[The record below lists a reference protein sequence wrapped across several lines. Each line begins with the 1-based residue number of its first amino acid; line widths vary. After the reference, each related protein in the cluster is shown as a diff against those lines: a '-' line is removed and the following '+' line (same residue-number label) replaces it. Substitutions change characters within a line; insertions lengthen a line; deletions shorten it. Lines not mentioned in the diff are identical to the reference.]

1 MLYPSIN
8 LLRTKV
14 DSKYTLVAMASK
26 RARDIIDGKPVL
38 VDDPAINKPVSIATE
53 EIAEDKI
60 TYSRSFETEQEAL
73 EIEHE
78 HYMDAH
84 HAAELAAAARAEQ
97 LAEDEADGE
106 AESFFETSAEPAED
120 YAEAEYTDA
129 RSRRI
134 KQIEEL
140 KAEE

>member
-60 TYSRSFETEQEAL
+60 TYSRSFKTEQEAL

-84 HAAELAAAARAEQ
+84 NAAEAAAHAAEASALSDAGE
-97 LAEDEADGE
+97 E
-106 AESFFETSAEPAED
+106 AES
-120 YAEAEYTDA
+120 
-129 RSRRI
+129 
-134 KQIEEL
+134 
-140 KAEE
+140 AEEIQSEAQEAAPEA

>member
-60 TYSRSFETEQEAL
+60 TYSRSFKTEQEAL

-84 HAAELAAAARAEQ
+84 NAAEAAAHAAEASAVSDAGE
-97 LAEDEADGE
+97 E
-106 AESFFETSAEPAED
+106 AES
-120 YAEAEYTDA
+120 
-129 RSRRI
+129 
-134 KQIEEL
+134 
-140 KAEE
+140 AEEIQSEAQEAASEA

>member
-60 TYSRSFETEQEAL
+60 TYSRSFKTEQEAL

-84 HAAELAAAARAEQ
+84 NAAEAAAHAAEASAVSDA
-97 LAEDEADGE
+97 GE
-106 AESFFETSAEPAED
+106 ESESAEEIQS
-120 YAEAEYTDA
+120 EAQEA
-129 RSRRI
+129 AP
-134 KQIEEL
+134 E
-140 KAEE
+140 A

>member
-26 RARDIIDGKPVL
+26 RARDIIDGMPVL

-53 EIAEDKI
+53 EIAEDQI

-84 HAAELAAAARAEQ
+84 NAAEAAVHAGEEDAEADAQ
-97 LAEDEADGE
+97 DEAE
-106 AESFFETSAEPAED
+106 ADAE
-120 YAEAEYTDA
+120 
-129 RSRRI
+129 
-134 KQIEEL
+134 
-140 KAEE
+140 

>member
-14 DSKYTLVAMASK
+14 DSKYTLVVMASK

-38 VDDPAINKPVSIATE
+38 IDDPAINKPVSIATE

-60 TYSRSFETEQEAL
+60 TYSRSFKTEQEAL

-84 HAAELAAAARAEQ
+84 NAAEAAAHAAEAAAEGKADEGAEPT
-97 LAEDEADGE
+97 EETRDEAQE
-106 AESFFETSAEPAED
+106 AAP
-120 YAEAEYTDA
+120 EA
-129 RSRRI
+129 
-134 KQIEEL
+134 
-140 KAEE
+140 

>member
-38 VDDPAINKPVSIATE
+38 IDDPAINKPVSIATE

-60 TYSRSFETEQEAL
+60 TYSRSFKTEQEAL

-84 HAAELAAAARAEQ
+84 NAAEAAAHAAEAAAEGTA
-97 LAEDEADGE
+97 DEA
-106 AESFFETSAEPAED
+106 AEPTE
-120 YAEAEYTDA
+120 EARDEA
-129 RSRRI
+129 
-134 KQIEEL
+134 QEAAPE
-140 KAEE
+140 A

>member
-60 TYSRSFETEQEAL
+60 TYSRSFKTEQEAL

-84 HAAELAAAARAEQ
+84 NAAEAAAHAAEASALRDAGE
-97 LAEDEADGE
+97 E
-106 AESFFETSAEPAED
+106 AES
-120 YAEAEYTDA
+120 
-129 RSRRI
+129 
-134 KQIEEL
+134 
-140 KAEE
+140 AEEIQSEAQETAPEA

>member
-38 VDDPAINKPVSIATE
+38 VDDPAINKPVSLATE

-60 TYSRSFETEQEAL
+60 TYSRSFKTEQEAL

-84 HAAELAAAARAEQ
+84 NAAEAAAHAAEASAVSDAGE
-97 LAEDEADGE
+97 E
-106 AESFFETSAEPAED
+106 AES
-120 YAEAEYTDA
+120 
-129 RSRRI
+129 
-134 KQIEEL
+134 
-140 KAEE
+140 AEEIQSEAQEAAPEA

>member
-53 EIAEDKI
+53 EIADDKI
-60 TYSRSFETEQEAL
+60 TYSRSFKTEQEAL

-84 HAAELAAAARAEQ
+84 NAAEAAAHAAEASAVS
-97 LAEDEADGE
+97 DDGEE
-106 AESFFETSAEPAED
+106 AES
-120 YAEAEYTDA
+120 
-129 RSRRI
+129 
-134 KQIEEL
+134 
-140 KAEE
+140 AEEIQSEAQEAAPEA

>member
-14 DSKYTLVAMASK
+14 DSKYTLVAIASK

-38 VDDPAINKPVSIATE
+38 IDDLNTDKPVSIATE
-53 EIAEDKI
+53 EIAADKI
-60 TYSRSFETEQEAL
+60 TYSRSFESEQEAL

-84 HAAELAAAARAEQ
+84 HAAELE
-97 LAEDEADGE
+97 LAQANNQEGDLSDENAGDMTEEAQEPYGISDDQSDEKNDEDIVVLE
-106 AESFFETSAEPAED
+106 
-120 YAEAEYTDA
+120 
-129 RSRRI
+129 
-134 KQIEEL
+134 
-140 KAEE
+140 

>member
-60 TYSRSFETEQEAL
+60 TYSRSFKRVSTCFMENNSTKS
-73 EIEHE
+73 ITNNNWHF
-78 HYMDAH
+78 
-84 HAAELAAAARAEQ
+84 
-97 LAEDEADGE
+97 
-106 AESFFETSAEPAED
+106 S
-120 YAEAEYTDA
+120 
-129 RSRRI
+129 
-134 KQIEEL
+134 
-140 KAEE
+140 

>member
-60 TYSRSFETEQEAL
+60 TYSRSFKTEQEAL

-84 HAAELAAAARAEQ
+84 NAAEAAAHAAEASAVSDA
-97 LAEDEADGE
+97 GE
-106 AESFFETSAEPAED
+106 ETESAEEIQS
-120 YAEAEYTDA
+120 EAQEA
-129 RSRRI
+129 AP
-134 KQIEEL
+134 E
-140 KAEE
+140 A

>member
-38 VDDPAINKPVSIATE
+38 IDDPAINKPVSIATE

-60 TYSRSFETEQEAL
+60 TYSRSFKTEQEAL

-84 HAAELAAAARAEQ
+84 NAAEAAAHAAEAAAEDTA
-97 LAEDEADGE
+97 DEA
-106 AESFFETSAEPAED
+106 AEPTEETRD
-120 YAEAEYTDA
+120 EAQEA
-129 RSRRI
+129 AP
-134 KQIEEL
+134 E
-140 KAEE
+140 A

>member
-53 EIAEDKI
+53 EIAGDKI
-60 TYSRSFETEQEAL
+60 TYSRSFKTEQEAL

-84 HAAELAAAARAEQ
+84 NAAEAAAHAAEASAVSDA
-97 LAEDEADGE
+97 GE
-106 AESFFETSAEPAED
+106 ETESAEEIQS
-120 YAEAEYTDA
+120 EAQEA
-129 RSRRI
+129 AP
-134 KQIEEL
+134 E
-140 KAEE
+140 A

>member
-60 TYSRSFETEQEAL
+60 TYSRSFKTEQEAL

-78 HYMDAH
+78 HDMDAH
-84 HAAELAAAARAEQ
+84 NAAEAAAHAAEASAVSDAGE
-97 LAEDEADGE
+97 E
-106 AESFFETSAEPAED
+106 AES
-120 YAEAEYTDA
+120 
-129 RSRRI
+129 
-134 KQIEEL
+134 
-140 KAEE
+140 AEEIQSEAQEAAPEA

>member
-38 VDDPAINKPVSIATE
+38 VVDPAINKPVSIATE

-60 TYSRSFETEQEAL
+60 TYSRSFKTEQEAL

-84 HAAELAAAARAEQ
+84 NAAEAAAHAAEASAVSDAGE
-97 LAEDEADGE
+97 E
-106 AESFFETSAEPAED
+106 AES
-120 YAEAEYTDA
+120 
-129 RSRRI
+129 
-134 KQIEEL
+134 
-140 KAEE
+140 AEEIQSEAQEAAPEA

>member
-38 VDDPAINKPVSIATE
+38 VDDPAINKPVSIVTE

-60 TYSRSFETEQEAL
+60 TYSRSFKTEQEAL

-84 HAAELAAAARAEQ
+84 NAAEAAAHAAEASAVSDAGE
-97 LAEDEADGE
+97 E
-106 AESFFETSAEPAED
+106 AES
-120 YAEAEYTDA
+120 
-129 RSRRI
+129 
-134 KQIEEL
+134 
-140 KAEE
+140 AEEIQSEAQEAAPEA

>member
-60 TYSRSFETEQEAL
+60 TYSRSFKTEQEAL

-84 HAAELAAAARAEQ
+84 NAAEAAAHAT
-97 LAEDEADGE
+97 EASAVSDAGEE
-106 AESFFETSAEPAED
+106 AES
-120 YAEAEYTDA
+120 
-129 RSRRI
+129 
-134 KQIEEL
+134 
-140 KAEE
+140 AEEIQSEAQEAAPEA

>member
-60 TYSRSFETEQEAL
+60 TYSRSFKTEQEAL

-84 HAAELAAAARAEQ
+84 NAAEAAAHAAEASAVSDAGE
-97 LAEDEADGE
+97 E
-106 AESFFETSAEPAED
+106 AES
-120 YAEAEYTDA
+120 
-129 RSRRI
+129 
-134 KQIEEL
+134 
-140 KAEE
+140 AEEIQSEAQETAPEA

>member
-60 TYSRSFETEQEAL
+60 TYSRSFKTEQEAL

-84 HAAELAAAARAEQ
+84 TAAEAAAHAAEASAVSDAGE
-97 LAEDEADGE
+97 E
-106 AESFFETSAEPAED
+106 AES
-120 YAEAEYTDA
+120 
-129 RSRRI
+129 
-134 KQIEEL
+134 
-140 KAEE
+140 AEEIQSEAQEAAPEA